1 MEQTYKTKVPRK
13 VLWPRHNGWKTVE
26 IRSNVN
32 PLRLEH
38 RNDNDDALLNDSK
51 KDNFFLKNPIRFYIR
66 VSARIRKQEGKNG
79 IQNINATGKTGEF
92 LIGNASATH
101 STDVLVFIWWQL
113 LGVESTAIFPSGSNI
128 ISNNENKIK
137 RVQEGIVYVFSW

>member
-1 MEQTYKTKVPRK
+1 M
-13 VLWPRHNGWKTVE
+13 E

-66 VSARIRKQEGKNG
+66 ERIRKQEGKNG

-101 STDVLVFIWWQL
+101 STDVLVFIW
-113 LGVESTAIFPSGSNI
+113 
-128 ISNNENKIK
+128 
-137 RVQEGIVYVFSW
+137 

>member
-1 MEQTYKTKVPRK
+1 M
-13 VLWPRHNGWKTVE
+13 E

-101 STDVLVFIWWQL
+101 STDVLVFIW
-113 LGVESTAIFPSGSNI
+113 
-128 ISNNENKIK
+128 
-137 RVQEGIVYVFSW
+137 